1 MWSPFCKKRRLTRG
15 FVIKGGTE
23 GWAFWDN
30 ENKVLNLEMVLG
42 KYNVKGSCSAG
53 VCGAPSLPQFP
64 HLSNGLGAAQVD
76 CICSD
81 KMVHTTKLVTIN

>member
-30 ENKVLNLEMVLG
+30 ENKILNLEMVLG

-53 VCGAPSLPQFP
+53 VCGAPLCLGFP
-64 HLSNGLGAAQVD
+64 ICQMGLGLLRYIAFVPIRW
-76 CICSD
+76 CIRPS
-81 KMVHTTKLVTIN
+81 L